1 MEDRHYFCRTETE
14 PTKKLEMTE
23 NHRKSDFMTEKKDR
37 KIKDFARSKC
47 TNFVQFEWFHKNIRF
62 LGLSHH

>member
-14 PTKKLEMTE
+14 PTKKLEITG

-37 KIKDFARSKC
+37 KIKDFAR
-47 TNFVQFEWFHKNIRF
+47 
-62 LGLSHH
+62 